1 MAANDR
7 YTFAS
12 GDIEINAN
20 RGKKQLRVV
29 NTGDRAIQV
38 GSHYHF
44 FEANRALRFDRV
56 AALGMHLDLP
66 AGTAVRFE
74 PGDTHEVQVCDYGG
88 LGYLAGFSGLVQG
101 GIRGRDNRRHAIA
114 RMRELGFEDTGETDD
129 AGYEDSQ
136 TVTEP
141 PRKRRTS
148 KAGTTKAAT
157 SKAGT
162 TKGTRATGTTK
173 SSKRGR

>member
-1 MAANDR
+1 MADPDR
-7 YTFAS
+7 YRFAR
-12 GDIEINAN
+12 GDIELNAN
-20 RGKKQLRVV
+20 RAKKTLTVA

-74 PGDTHEVQVCDYGG
+74 PGDTHEVQLCAYGG

-101 GIRGRDNRRHAIA
+101 GIRGRDNRARAI
-114 RMRELGFEDTGETDD
+114 RRLHKLGFADTGETQDE
-129 AGYEDSQ
+129 G
-136 TVTEP
+136 P
-141 PRKRRTS
+141 GGGRPRRR
-148 KAGTTKAAT
+148 
-157 SKAGT
+157 
-162 TKGTRATGTTK
+162 RA
-173 SSKRGR
+173 SRRGGRR

>member
-1 MAANDR
+1 MPLPDR
-7 YTFAS
+7 FTFAT

-20 RGKKQLRVV
+20 RRKQKMTVS

-74 PGDTHEVQVCDYGG
+74 PGDTHEVQLCEYGG
-88 LGYLAGFSGLVQG
+88 IGYIAGFSGLVQG
-101 GIRGRDNRRHAIA
+101 GLRSTDNRDRAIR
-114 RMRELGFEDTGETDD
+114 RMRELGFQDD
-129 AGYEDSQ
+129 GDDD
-136 TVTEP
+136 
-141 PRKRRTS
+141 KS
-148 KAGTTKAAT
+148 KGSA
-157 SKAGT
+157 S
-162 TKGTRATGTTK
+162 
-173 SSKRGR
+173 

>member
-1 MAANDR
+1 MAATDR
-7 YTFAS
+7 YTFAK

-20 RGKKQLRVV
+20 RRKKKLRVV
-29 NTGDRAIQV
+29 NTGDRAVQV

-74 PGDTHEVQVCDYGG
+74 PGDTHEVQVCNYGG
-88 LGYLAGFSGLVQG
+88 LGFLAGFSGLVQG
-101 GIRGRDNRRHAIA
+101 GIRGRDNRNHAIK
-114 RMRELGFEDTGETDD
+114 RMRELGFEDTGESED
-129 AGYEDSQ
+129 AGYEDDQ

-141 PRKRRTS
+141 KSRT
-148 KAGTTKAAT
+148 KP
-157 SKAGT
+157 
-162 TKGTRATGTTK
+162 K
-173 SSKRGR
+173 STKRGR

>member
-1 MAANDR
+1 MPLPDR
-7 YTFAS
+7 FQFST
-12 GDIEINAN
+12 GGIEINAN
-20 RGKKQLRVV
+20 RKKKKMTVS

-74 PGDTHEVQVCDYGG
+74 PGDTHEVQLCEYGG

-101 GIRGRDNRRHAIA
+101 GLRSADNRARAIR
-114 RMRELGFEDTGETDD
+114 RMRKLGFQDD
-129 AGYEDSQ
+129 GDDD
-136 TVTEP
+136 
-141 PRKRRTS
+141 KS
-148 KAGTTKAAT
+148 KGDA
-157 SKAGT
+157 S
-162 TKGTRATGTTK
+162 
-173 SSKRGR
+173 